1 MQDDESGTV
10 GDRTTGDQSTLHETG
25 RYTLDDYTND
35 GYTPAGGYTPGGGS
49 VAGTAFAEDE
59 VEDPLG
65 RVDSAVQVAERTGGG
80 ALAVER

>member
-1 MQDDESGTV
+1 MELVVRLVIVAVVRVVVDV
-10 GDRTTGDQSTLHETG
+10 LLLDQQE
-25 RYTLDDYTND
+25 D
-35 GYTPAGGYTPGGGS
+35 
-49 VAGTAFAEDE
+49 FAEDE

>member
-1 MQDDESGTV
+1 VELVVRLVIVAVVRVVVDV
-10 GDRTTGDQSTLHETG
+10 LLLDQQE
-25 RYTLDDYTND
+25 D
-35 GYTPAGGYTPGGGS
+35 
-49 VAGTAFAEDE
+49 FAEDE